1 VSSPE
6 ENGTGQQGTGRR
18 VTNGISGLTR
28 EAAYANVQ
36 KEGKQFAAD
45 SFQDQHQERN
55 RTVLLKTEIR
65 NGGNSMVQFGTG
77 GWRAVIGDGF
87 TKSNIR
93 LIAAALARRM
103 KREGC
108 AEEGI
113 CVGYDRRFLSREAL
127 IWFCEALAGEGVT
140 VFFVNMSCPTPQI
153 MFTVKDRKLPYGAM
167 VTASHNPAI
176 WNGIKLFT
184 AGGRDAAKEVTESIQ
199 DEANSLRDEDIRE
212 MGFEEARQAGRI
224 RIIDP
229 RDAYLDSILKQVNT
243 EAIRK
248 RRLRIVLDPMF
259 GVSLT
264 GLLTILYTSRCDI
277 DVINDRH
284 DAFFGRH
291 LPAPNPDTLVDLQY
305 AVKEHRA
312 DVGIATD
319 GDADRLGII
328 DEKGNYITA
337 NEMLSLLYSYLLEQK
352 GWKGAAVRNI
362 ATTHML
368 DRIAEAHGETCVEV
382 PVGFKHIS
390 AAMEEYQ
397 ALIGGESSGG
407 LTVRGHIMGKDGLY
421 AASLLVEMLSVS
433 GKKLSELVQDLY
445 DRYGEMHSAEYD
457 WALTPEKK
465 EEIHHLMMTER
476 KLPDFGKPAEKVSY
490 LDGCKVYFRDGW
502 VILRFSGTEP
512 RIRIFAEAPTTA
524 QADELVHRMAAF
536 VGLG

>member
-1 VSSPE
+1 M
-6 ENGTGQQGTGRR
+6 
-18 VTNGISGLTR
+18 I
-28 EAAYANVQ
+28 
-36 KEGKQFAAD
+36 
-45 SFQDQHQERN
+45 
-55 RTVLLKTEIR
+55 
-65 NGGNSMVQFGTG
+65 QFGTG

-87 TKSNIR
+87 TKENIR

-103 KREGC
+103 KQEGC

-127 IWFCEALAGEGVT
+127 IWFCEVLAGEGIRI
-140 VFFVNMSCPTPQI
+140 FFVNMSCPTPQI
-153 MFTVKDRKLPYGAM
+153 MFTVKERKLPYGAM

-184 AGGRDAAKEVTESIQ
+184 AGGRDAAQEVTEAIQ
-199 DEANSLRDEDIRE
+199 EEANRLAAEEIRSTD
-212 MGFEEARQAGRI
+212 FEQAREAGII
-224 RIIDP
+224 RVIDP
-229 RDAYLDSILKQVNT
+229 RDAYLDSILRQVNT

-264 GLLTILYTSRCDI
+264 GLQTILYTSRCDI

-291 LPAPNPDTLVDLQY
+291 LPAPNPETLVDLQY
-305 AVKEHRA
+305 AVREHRA

-337 NEMLSLLYSYLLEQK
+337 NETLALLYSYLLEQK
-352 GWKGAAVRNI
+352 GWKGPAVRNI
-362 ATTHML
+362 ATTHLL
-368 DRIAEAHGETCVEV
+368 DRIAEAHGEKCFEV

-390 AAMEEYQ
+390 AGMEEHE

-407 LTVRGHIMGKDGLY
+407 LTVRGHIAGKDGLY

-433 GKKLSELVQDLY
+433 GKKL
-445 DRYGEMHSAEYD
+445 
-457 WALTPEKK
+457 
-465 EEIHHLMMTER
+465 
-476 KLPDFGKPAEKVSY
+476 
-490 LDGCKVYFRDGW
+490 
-502 VILRFSGTEP
+502 
-512 RIRIFAEAPTTA
+512 TTG
-524 QADELVHRMAAF
+524 R
-536 VGLG
+536 

>member
-1 VSSPE
+1 M
-6 ENGTGQQGTGRR
+6 
-18 VTNGISGLTR
+18 I
-28 EAAYANVQ
+28 
-36 KEGKQFAAD
+36 
-45 SFQDQHQERN
+45 
-55 RTVLLKTEIR
+55 
-65 NGGNSMVQFGTG
+65 QFGTG

-87 TKSNIR
+87 TRENIR
-93 LIAAALARRM
+93 RVAAALARRM
-103 KREGC
+103 QREGC
-108 AEEGI
+108 AEKGL

-127 IWFCEALAGEGVT
+127 IWFCEVLAGENVR

-153 MFTVKDRKLPYGAM
+153 MFTVREKELPYGAM

-184 AGGRDAAKEVTESIQ
+184 AGGRDASQDVTEAIQ
-199 DEANSLRDEDIRE
+199 EEANSVLPEEIRD
-212 MGFEEARQAGRI
+212 MPFEEAKATGMI

-229 RDAYLDSILKQVNT
+229 RDAYLDAILRQVDI

-264 GLLTILYTSRCDI
+264 GLQTILYTTRCDI

-305 AVKEHRA
+305 AVKEHQA

-328 DEKGNYITA
+328 DEQGNYISP
-337 NEMLSLLYSYLLEQK
+337 NETLMLLYSYLLEQK
-352 GWKGAAVRNI
+352 GWKGPAVRNI

-368 DRIAEAHGETCVEV
+368 DRIAEAHGEACIEV

-390 AAMEEYQ
+390 AAMEANQ
-397 ALIGGESSGG
+397 AIIGGESSGG
-407 LTVRGHIMGKDGLY
+407 LTVRGHIAGKDGLY

-433 GKKLSELVQDLY
+433 GKKLSEMVRDLY
-445 DRYGEMHSAEYD
+445 DRYGELHAAEYD

-465 EEIHHLMMTER
+465 EQIFRLVMQER
-476 KLPDFGKPAEKVSY
+476 KLPDFGKKANKISY
-490 LDGCKVYFRDGW
+490 MDGCKVYFPDGW

-512 RIRIFAEAPTTA
+512 RIRIFAEAPTK
-524 QADELVHRMAAF
+524 QEADSLVKTMAAF
-536 VGLG
+536 AGVE

>member
-1 VSSPE
+1 M
-6 ENGTGQQGTGRR
+6 
-18 VTNGISGLTR
+18 I
-28 EAAYANVQ
+28 
-36 KEGKQFAAD
+36 
-45 SFQDQHQERN
+45 
-55 RTVLLKTEIR
+55 
-65 NGGNSMVQFGTG
+65 QFGTG

-87 TKSNIR
+87 TKGNIR
-93 LIAAALARRM
+93 LVAAALARRM

-113 CVGYDRRFLSREAL
+113 CAGYDRRFLSREAL
-127 IWFCEALAGEGVT
+127 IWFCEVLAGAGVR
-140 VFFVNMSCPTPQI
+140 VHFVNMSCPTPQI
-153 MFTVKDRKLPYGAM
+153 MFTVKEKKLPYGAM

-184 AGGRDAAKEVTESIQ
+184 AGGRDAAQEVTESVQ
-199 DEANSLRDEDIRE
+199 EEANRLTEDDIRD
-212 MGFEEARQAGRI
+212 MDFEEALASGII

-229 RDAYLDSILKQVNT
+229 RDAYLDSILKQVDT

-264 GLLTILYTSRCDI
+264 GLQTILYTSRCDI

-305 AVKEHRA
+305 AVREHRA

-337 NEMLSLLYSYLLEQK
+337 NETLALLYSYLLEQK
-352 GWKGAAVRNI
+352 GWKGPAVRNI

-368 DRIAEAHGETCVEV
+368 DRIAEAHGEKCVEV

-390 AAMEEYQ
+390 AGMEEHR

-407 LTVRGHIMGKDGLY
+407 LTVRGHIAGKDGLY

-445 DRYGEMHSAEYD
+445 DRYGEMHSAEFD
-457 WALTPEKK
+457 WALTEEKK
-465 EEIHHLMMTER
+465 EEIRHLMMAEK
-476 KLPDFGKPAEKVSY
+476 KLPDFGKPYDKVSY
-490 LDGCKVYFRDGW
+490 MDGCKVYFPDGW

-512 RIRIFAEAPTTA
+512 RIRIFAEAPTVR
-524 QADELVHRMAAF
+524 QADELVRSMADFA
-536 VGLG
+536 GLP